1 MVLSN
6 GIKGQDNALRY
17 LNSSIEKG
25 SLAASYLFAGPR
37 GVGRAL
43 CARTFI
49 KALVCSHTR
58 SGEADKCACP
68 SCARIDSFEH
78 PDVRWIIPERN
89 KKIKIE
95 DIRAVKAL
103 LNLKPFEA
111 PLSVAVIEDA
121 HMMTVEASNA
131 LLKVLEEP
139 PGEAMIILISDKK
152 ELLLPTVI
160 SRCSQVRFMPL
171 SVSLTRDIIIK
182 TSGMDTK
189 TADFLAFF
197 SQGSPGLALEM
208 AHRGLLERKD
218 KLAGMISA
226 LSSGDS
232 PFYPDLDGRDRDGL
246 IEDIDTL
253 IMLLRDVVFE
263 KEGMGDMALD
273 GASTERFGGG
283 IMPDKGTGGIY
294 RIVAGLVDMKL
305 AIAGNV
311 NPKLA
316 AQALPG
322 VIANS

>member
-1 MVLSN
+1 MALLN

-17 LNSSIEKG
+17 LKSSVEKG
-25 SLAASYLFAGPR
+25 RMAASYLFSGPR

-49 KALVCSHTR
+49 KSLVCAETR
-58 SGEADKCACP
+58 SGGKADCACP
-68 SCARIDSFEH
+68 ACLRIDSDEH
-78 PDVRWIIPERN
+78 PDVRWMIPERN

-95 DIRAVKAL
+95 DIRAVKDML
-103 LNLKPFEA
+103 SLKPFEA
-111 PLSVAVIEDA
+111 PVSVAVIEDA

-160 SRCSQVRFMPL
+160 SRCSEVRFMPL
-171 SVSLTRDIIIK
+171 SVSLTKDILMES
-182 TSGMDTK
+182 SGMDLE
-189 TADFLAFF
+189 TAAFLSFF

-208 AHRGLLERKD
+208 AERGLLERKE
-218 KLAGMISA
+218 KLAGMVSA
-226 LSSGDS
+226 IFSEDI
-232 PFYPDLDGRDRDGL
+232 PFCPDLEGRDRDGL

-273 GASTERFGGG
+273 EGSTQRYGD
-283 IMPDKGTGGIY
+283 IMPNKGTGGIY
-294 RIVAGLVDMKL
+294 RIVAALVDMKL
-305 AIAGNV
+305 AIAGNI

-322 VIANS
+322 VIGNS